1 MSKKTVC
8 YGTYDKNKYLDEFET
23 LNEAKQFVVSHI
35 NKNQESYYIRTWYV
49 EEEKT
54 WVFDYGSHTNFYF
67 IVDYDVGSDVDELY
81 LQQD

>member
-1 MSKKTVC
+1 MNKVVC

-23 LNEAKQFVVSHI
+23 LKEAQKFVVDHI
-35 NKNQESYYIRTWYV
+35 NKHRESYYIRTWFV
-49 EEEKT
+49 EEDRT

-67 IVDYDVGSDVDELY
+67 IVDYDSRGDVDELY